1 MELVSKILSVELR
14 QVVGAWKAEVVV
26 TNSYGA
32 VTFRLDERQHNRTVE
47 YMEAYGKRIDEML
60 NLEGNQVGFFFSNEK
75 LHLPKPPMPKPALF
89 PHEGEGTVV
98 QYSDRQGSRDRQIIG
113 YAYCRNRI
121 TMFYGDDIPGIL
133 VVSNRDYTKN
143 GKWSYTLYT
152 IQLAPGWK
160 FGEKRQDWDNG
171 DYFTANAPLK
181 TIAQELGL
189 EGLTDLTAV
198 ERFMATYLPRYHRRR
213 VEYMEKMEAL
223 LDTNEEAGGI
233 MEVFYDPNDGTR
245 KQGMKWLIVDGEVW
259 HENLNP
265 MQGKVLIIEKPRG
278 VYKLHIADTC
288 EWEQLYEW
296 DYGNDCM
303 ESRGYH
309 AEERGLDRYMVK

>member
-1 MELVSKILSVELR
+1 MELVSKILSVSLR
-14 QVVGAWKAEVVV
+14 PLEVGAEVVV
-26 TNSYGA
+26 ANPYGS
-32 VTFRLDERQHNRTVE
+32 VTFRLNSDQYRRTTE
-47 YMEAYGKRIDEML
+47 YMETHGKTIAELL
-60 NLEGNQVGFFFSNEK
+60 NLEGNKCFFFFSNEK
-75 LHLPKPPMPKPALF
+75 LHLPKPPQPKPALF
-89 PHEGEGTVV
+89 PHEGESSTV

-113 YAYCRNRI
+113 YAYCRNQI
-121 TMFYGDDIPGIL
+121 VMFYGDDIPGIL
-133 VVSNRDYTKN
+133 LVSNRDYTKN
-143 GKWSYTLYT
+143 GKWSHTLYS

-181 TIAQELGL
+181 VIAQELGL

-213 VEYMEKMEAL
+213 LEYMSKMEAL
-223 LDTNEEAGGI
+223 LDSNDDAGI

-245 KQGMKWLIVDGEVW
+245 RQGKKWLLIDGEVW
-259 HENLNP
+259 HESINP
-265 MQGKVLIIEKPRG
+265 MHDKVIVIEKPRG

-288 EWEQLYEW
+288 QIEQLYEW

-303 ESRGYH
+303 ESRGYRS
-309 AEERGLDRYMVK
+309 EQRGLDRYMVK